1 VVSPYFVLTTI
12 PEGLSIDET
21 DSLFAD
27 GFGVKKS
34 IEMRKQK
41 FMIAKQMR
49 EAMQA

>member
-1 VVSPYFVLTTI
+1 MLTTSS
-12 PEGLSIDET
+12 EGLSIDET

-27 GFGVKKS
+27 DFGVKKS

-41 FMIAKQMR
+41 VMIAKQMR